1 MAGLFPPPLRVHLVH
16 GTWAK
21 GMFGRSKAWTEPGH
35 EVYER
40 LRAVLPAGTS
50 IETFIW
56 SGANSVRAREEGARL
71 LRAHL
76 ENSLRAFPSDRHVL
90 VAHSRGGT
98 IASLAVAGTGL
109 DGRVRGRGGRA
120 APGAGGGGA
129 ARRGGR
135 AAGGPAPRARA
146 PARGR

>member
-21 GMFGRSKAWTEPGH
+21 GMFGRSKVWTEPGH

-50 IETFIW
+50 IEIFFW

-76 ENSLRAFPSDRHVL
+76 ENSLRAFSFVCFVL
-90 VAHSRGGT
+90 VVFCFGG
-98 IASLAVAGTGL
+98 LFVCL
-109 DGRVRGRGGRA
+109 V
-120 APGAGGGGA
+120 
-129 ARRGGR
+129 
-135 AAGGPAPRARA
+135 
-146 PARGR
+146 